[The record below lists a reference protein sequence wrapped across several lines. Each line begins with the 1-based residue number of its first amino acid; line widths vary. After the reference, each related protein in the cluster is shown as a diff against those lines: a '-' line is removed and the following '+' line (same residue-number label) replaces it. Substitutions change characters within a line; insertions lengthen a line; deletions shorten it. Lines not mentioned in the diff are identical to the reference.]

1 MARSVR
7 RSLSRL
13 IAFLSSGRLAVW
25 LLAILAFV
33 VGLYLW
39 IPQPVPG
46 EEALV
51 DQWVARSG
59 AFGELCRL
67 VGLTDILHSWVFWAP
82 YALLVVNLSFCM
94 TRRLGAILASCRVPE
109 SLPPVLP
116 SWQRR
121 RVESGPDAEAVARC
135 LRRRGYRTR
144 ILDGA
149 VHGLRGRY
157 ARLGH
162 WVFHTALLAL
172 LVGGMAVAL
181 APEPFRG
188 SVGIGEGEPFDLHS
202 SQFLIT
208 DTRVR
213 AGLPP
218 LRFTVDEID
227 VLPDNGD
234 VRRFEVRLRDPEGKP
249 GSTGINRPY
258 RSRPYQVMAHGFGFM
273 PGWVIVNQKGRA
285 LRGAWVKLVPFP
297 LERWD
302 SFPLGVED
310 STVEVRFYPDYE
322 RNGGKERTRSQELR
336 NPKFRVRAV
345 WRGTRVYDGLLEPGQ
360 RVSLGQEGKEFFFVP
375 EIRKYGIVLVIQEQG
390 YAVVLAGIG
399 IMILGLVVR
408 YARLRKEIVVGIQG
422 GALEVAGHSEILENL
437 FAEELDRLVGEL
449 AAAAPQA
456 PNAPQAD
463 RGEAT

>member
-1 MARSVR
+1 MARSAR

-13 IAFLSSGRLAVW
+13 IALLSSGRLAVW
-25 LLAILAFV
+25 LLAILAVV

-51 DQWVARSG
+51 DQWVERSG

-67 VGLTDILHSWVFWAP
+67 LGLTDILHAWVFWVP
-82 YALLVVNLSFCM
+82 YALLVVNLSLCM
-94 TRRLGAILASCRVPE
+94 TRRLVPILRTCRVPE
-109 SLPPVLP
+109 GLPPVLP

-121 RVESGPDAEAVARC
+121 RIESTLDAEAVARC

-144 ILDGA
+144 IVDGS

-162 WVFHTALLAL
+162 WVFHSALLAL
-172 LVGGMAVAL
+172 LAGGIVVAL
-181 APEPFRG
+181 APDPFRG
-188 SVGIGEGEPFDLHS
+188 SIGIGEGEQFDLHS
-202 SQFLIT
+202 SRFLIT
-208 DTRVR
+208 DTPVL
-213 AGLPP
+213 AELPP
-218 LRFTVDEID
+218 LRFTVEEID
-227 VLPDNGD
+227 VLPNGGD
-234 VRRFEVRLRDPEGKP
+234 VQRFEVRLSDPEGKP

-310 STVEVRFYPDYE
+310 STVRVRFYPDYE
-322 RNGGKERTRSQELR
+322 RSGDKDRTRSQELR

-345 WRGTRVYDGLLEPGQ
+345 WRGNQVYDGLLEPGQ
-360 RVSLGQEGKEFFFVP
+360 RVSLGPEGKEFFFIP

-390 YAVVLAGIG
+390 YAVVLTGIA

-408 YARLRKEIVVGIQG
+408 YARLRKEIVVGIDG

-449 AAAAPQA
+449 AAAAPQS
-456 PNAPQAD
+456 D